1 MAQIQK
7 VSVTGRL
14 AGRAKVVLE
23 VVTSLALCVAAG
35 ALTWRLMAR
44 PSQSDNVPSG
54 TERPME
60 RIESQGLATSIRG
73 AALKGS
79 TRAPIVLIEFSDF
92 ECPFC
97 GRYASD
103 TMPKIEQEFVD
114 TGRIQYAFR
123 NYPLGGLHKFAFKA
137 AQAGECAGRQG
148 KFWEMHEGLFA
159 KQAQLADSIWLREAK
174 TIGLD
179 PDAFDAC
186 VNEPGDK
193 IRLDFEEGKRLGVMS
208 TPTFLVGRLD
218 GETVRL
224 VGRIRGAQPFSVF
237 EAGLNSAMALQN

>member
-1 MAQIQK
+1 MTQIDK
-7 VSVTGRL
+7 ASVTGRI

-23 VVTSLALCVAAG
+23 VVTSLALCVAAV
-35 ALTWRLMAR
+35 ALTWRLVSR
-44 PSQSDNVPSG
+44 PSQSDSVPSG
-54 TERPME
+54 AERPME

-73 AALKGS
+73 AAVKGS
-79 TRAPIVLIEFSDF
+79 TKAPIVLIEFSDF

-97 GRYASD
+97 GQYAND
-103 TMPKIEQEFVD
+103 TLPKIEQEFVD

-159 KQAQLADSIWLREAK
+159 NQAQLADSIWLREAK
-174 TIGLD
+174 TVGLD
-179 PDAFDAC
+179 ADAFERC

-193 IRLDFEEGKRLGVMS
+193 IRLDFDEGTRLGVVS

-224 VGRIRGAQPFSVF
+224 VGRIRGAQPFAVF
-237 EAGLNSAMALQN
+237 EEGLHTAMALQN